1 MSDSRER
8 FEAWRDAQHKYLEP
22 ADFWPWIEEAWMQ
35 AEAQAVRRCV
45 ELADRV
51 SVHQRNVYKN
61 RVPTEKARS
70 YNPHTD
76 GMSDGAIEVE
86 FAIRAEFPEAFK

>member
-35 AEAQAVRRCV
+35 AEAGAARRCAEICEYIV
-45 ELADRV
+45 GCKE
-51 SVHQRNVYKN
+51 
-61 RVPTEKARS
+61 
-70 YNPHTD
+70 
-76 GMSDGAIEVE
+76 GAAE
-86 FAIRAEFPEAFK
+86 AAMDIRAEFPEAFK

>member
-35 AEAQAVRRCV
+35 AEAGAVRRCA
-45 ELADRV
+45 EICQHEANRQPRKGTPGYTSYTEGAADWAE
-51 SVHQRNVYKN
+51 QC
-61 RVPTEKARS
+61 A
-70 YNPHTD
+70 D
-76 GMSDGAIEVE
+76 
-86 FAIRAEFPEAFK
+86 AIRAEFPEAFK